1 VTSSEPA
8 DEPVETSQPARGQ
21 PRPAGKPM
29 PLSGFPE
36 LLPAERLAE
45 LQVIDQLRQTFEL
58 HGFTP
63 IETRAAEPLDQLLR
77 KGEVDKEVYLLRRLH
92 AEDSEVDPSALDSS
106 TLNSSVLG
114 LHFDLTVPFARYV
127 LENAG
132 RLEFP
137 FRRYQ
142 IQKVWRGER
151 PQEGRYR
158 EFTQADID
166 VVARDVLPFHH
177 DVEVARVMAE
187 ALSALPVPALTLQI
201 NNRKLIEGYFRGV
214 GAKDPAAVM
223 RVIDKIDKVPAEI
236 ILAMLVDEAGLTAE
250 QAERCVAL
258 ARIRTPDSSFVTQ
271 VAALGV
277 SDPMLEEGLA
287 ELAAVID
294 GCSDLNSARFTVVAD
309 LSIARGLDYYTG
321 TVFETRLAGFE
332 SLGSICSGGRYDSLA
347 SDGRTSY
354 PGVGISL
361 GVSRMLV
368 PLFARK
374 KLTASRSV
382 PSAVLVAL
390 SDELSRAS
398 SELIAQRL
406 RARGVPCE
414 VAPSPQKYGKQ
425 IRFAERRGIPFVWF
439 PGSAVSDGSAGP
451 ADHSVRDIRT
461 GEQLPADPDSWLPPA
476 EDLRPQIVL
485 PEL

>member
-1 VTSSEPA
+1 VTEP
-8 DEPVETSQPARGQ
+8 DGG
-21 PRPAGKPM
+21 RPSIAKPT
-29 PLSGFPE
+29 PISGFPE

-45 LQVIDQLRQTFEL
+45 QQIIEQLRTVFEL
-58 HGFTP
+58 HGFAP

-77 KGEVDKEVYLLRRLH
+77 KGEIDKEVYLLRRLH
-92 AEDSEVDPSALDSS
+92 AEPNEDADGSA
-106 TLNSSVLG
+106 LG

-132 RLEFP
+132 KLEFP

-187 ALSALPVPALTLQI
+187 ALSALPVPKLTLQV
-201 NNRKLIEGYFRGV
+201 NNRKLIEGFYLTIGI
-214 GAKDPAAVM
+214 ADTDAVM
-223 RVIDKIDKVPAEI
+223 RVIDKIDKIPVEI
-236 ILAMLVDEAGLTAE
+236 MRSMLVDEVGVSAE
-250 QAERCVAL
+250 QAELCL
-258 ARIRTPDSSFVTQ
+258 AFAAISTTDGGQLGFRI
-271 VAALGV
+271 
-277 SDPMLEEGLA
+277 A
-287 ELAAVID
+287 ELVEAGKWHQLLGEGVAELQAVVG
-294 GCSDLNSARFTVVAD
+294 GCSDLNSDRVGVVAD
-309 LSIARGLDYYTG
+309 LRIARGLDYYTG

-332 SLGSICSGGRYDSLA
+332 SIGSICSGGRYDSLA

-361 GVSRMLV
+361 GVTRMLI

-374 KLTASRSV
+374 KLGASRSV
-382 PSAVLVAL
+382 PSAVLIAL
-390 SDELSRAS
+390 PDEQHRADCDAV
-398 SELIAQRL
+398 AQRL

-425 IRFAERRGIPFVWF
+425 IRFADRRGIPFVWF
-439 PGSAVSDGSAGP
+439 PAGAIGEDGQPAG
-451 ADHSVRDIRT
+451 DTVRDLRT
-461 GEQLPADPDSWLPPA
+461 GEQLAADPDSWLPPA
-476 EDLRPQIVL
+476 EDLRPQIVR
-485 PEL
+485 PEQ